1 MGKVTAKEI
10 IAYMESL
17 QNEEQRRVL
26 MGFFKTGPGEY
37 GEGDEFLGLKVP
49 QTREVVKNVWKDFP
63 LEEVPELLMSKWH
76 EVRLCGLLI
85 LVAKFERLT
94 KRAAARTPLE
104 CTEMKKQMPLEC
116 TENMRMKRPS
126 LECTE
131 EAIRW
136 RDEIL
141 TMYLKY
147 AERANNWDL
156 VDLSVHKILGHWL
169 LLPTMLPDGVLGQHR
184 DYKLKVLDNL
194 ACSDPQ
200 PPNLGGSNLWKQR
213 MSIVCSWK
221 TSQMGDPS
229 WCLRY
234 AEIHL
239 HHPHDLMHKAVGWML
254 REMGK
259 RCSMDLLR
267 DFLRQHAHEMPRT
280 MLRYAIEKMSEQER
294 QYWMG
299 LTPSSS
305 LTPRSA
311 EGRLQGK
318 NSSPN
323 GEGNYVCK
331 VIKYAGVP
339 VPDFVEIILKGDD
352 EAMYYLLHDRLKHS
366 LYERYEAYN
375 NHLCDDYEDVIDDFF
390 LYLRECGRYPYE
402 PLKRIKKKESFETW
416 LLNTFRNYLSNRAE
430 AEGQGFSSQQNC
442 EAHSLIAGEGI
453 SDDEKVRIVSQLI
466 AYAHQVFYPRGRF
479 IFLRSLLTMLN
490 KQRAVPNKEM
500 AKALDM
506 SDLAYRVAVY
516 RMKQNVK
523 RFRERLLKGEMLR
536 LDDDHQQMA
545 DSINRDFIHLYPT
558 LFRIY
563 LECIDSLKTSTAVKN
578 LRQQYLEERGF
589 AVHEPDADSPI
600 RVRIPAFWEKLNR
613 WMTT

>member
-1 MGKVTAKEI
+1 MTAKEI

-17 QNEEQRRVL
+17 QNEEQRRIL

-49 QTREVVKNVWKDFP
+49 QTREVVKMALNIDHGP
-63 LEEVPELLMSKWH
+63 LTIDEVPELLMSKWH

-85 LVAKFERLT
+85 LVAKFEKLAT
-94 KRAAARTPLE
+94 KRLE
-104 CTEMKKQMPLEC
+104 NDEK
-116 TENMRMKRPS
+116 
-126 LECTE
+126 
-131 EAIRW
+131 AIRG

-169 LLPTMLPDGVLGQHR
+169 LLPSNLG
-184 DYKLKVLDNL
+184 DKDNKIKVLDGL
-194 ACSDPQ
+194 AQSD
-200 PPNLGGSNLWKQR
+200 NLWKQR

-259 RCSMDLLR
+259 RVSMDLLR

-280 MLRYAIEKMSEQER
+280 MLRYAIEKMSEKER
-294 QYWMG
+294 QEWMG
-299 LTPSSS
+299 LTPS
-305 LTPRSA
+305 P
-311 EGRLQGK
+311 
-318 NSSPN
+318 SPK
-323 GEGNYVCK
+323 GEGNYVGK

-339 VPDFVEIILKGDD
+339 VPDFVEMILKGDD
-352 EAMYYLLHDRLKHS
+352 EAMYYLLHDRLKHP
-366 LYERYEAYN
+366 LHDRYEAYS

-390 LYLRECGRYPYE
+390 LYLRENGRYPYE
-402 PLKRIKKKESFETW
+402 PLQRIKKKESFETW

-430 AEGQGFSSQQNC
+430 TEGQGFSSQPNC
-442 EAHSLIAGEGI
+442 EAHSLIVSDGGI
-453 SDDEKVRIVSQLI
+453 GDEEKIRIVSRLI

-500 AKALDM
+500 AEALDM

-523 RFRERLLKGEMLR
+523 RFRERLLNGETVR
-536 LDDDHQQMA
+536 LDDEHQQMA
-545 DSINRDFIHLYPT
+545 DYINRDFIHLYPT

-563 LECIDSLKTSTAVKN
+563 LECIDTLKTSTAVKD
-578 LRQQYLEERGF
+578 LRKQYLEERGY
-589 AVHEPDADSPI
+589 AVHEPNADSPI

-613 WMTT
+613 WITI